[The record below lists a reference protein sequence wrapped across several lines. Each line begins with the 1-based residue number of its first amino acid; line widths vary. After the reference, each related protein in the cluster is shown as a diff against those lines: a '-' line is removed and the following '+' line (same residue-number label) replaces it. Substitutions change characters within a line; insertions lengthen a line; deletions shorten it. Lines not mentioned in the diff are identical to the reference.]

1 MLAVVRP
8 DAWNLPLLVH
18 VAGAMLLVGF
28 VAVAVTSFV
37 RAARGGEAGGTAVLT
52 RVGFRALVLGAI
64 PAYIVMRGGAEW
76 IASEEDLVDPTWIG
90 IGYSV
95 SDGGLLVLLITAA
108 VAQRAA
114 RRTRD
119 GGAASRAAPALAAF
133 LLVAFTVAVWAMT
146 AKPG

>member
-1 MLAVVRP
+1 
-8 DAWNLPLLVH
+8 
-18 VAGAMLLVGF
+18 
-28 VAVAVTSFV
+28 
-37 RAARGGEAGGTAVLT
+37 VLT

-95 SDGGLLVLLITAA
+95 SDGGLLVLLITAV
-108 VAQRAA
+108 VAQRAT

>member
-28 VAVAVTSFV
+28 VTVAVTSFV
-37 RAARGGEAGGTAVLT
+37 RAVRGGEPAGTAVLT

-76 IASEEDLVDPTWIG
+76 IASKEGVADPTWIG

-95 SDGGLLVLLITAA
+95 SDGGLLVLLITAV
-108 VAQRAA
+108 VARRAT

-119 GGAASRAAPALAAF
+119 GAAASRVAPALAAF

-146 AKPG
+146 AKPS